1 MNESFFVGHY
11 PDQPVMPGV
20 LQIEVLAQVG
30 GILLLSFVPDPENYV
45 LYFMRIDSV
54 RFKRKVVPGDTLN
67 VRMVLKEPIRRGIA
81 LCYGQGFVGD
91 QMVIEAEFM
100 AQMAPKPNIKKN

>member
-1 MNESFFVGHY
+1 
-11 PDQPVMPGV
+11 
-20 LQIEVLAQVG
+20 
-30 GILLLSFVPDPENYV
+30 
-45 LYFMRIDSV
+45 MRIDSV